1 MFKIE
6 HVDGSFRFSEDF
18 KLEVILL
25 AGLLTDNSRR
35 I

>member
-6 HVDGSFRFSEDF
+6 HVDGAFRFSEDF
-18 KLEVILL
+18 KFEVILL
-25 AGLLTDNSRR
+25 AGALIDDSRR